1 MGRDLLLLGVM
12 TGRGLYQSASEY
24 RCCGCFIL
32 NFKTESATTAVPE
45 VVAEGEDVEE
55 QSQPDSKAH
64 ETTPAPK
71 MVEVEKR
78 PTETESE
85 EKVEEKSIVKPVGPE
100 ATPPKTVDMETS
112 TLARRPLRSAPRS
125 RKGTAAESE
134 TPTEEKSKVELGP
147 STRRST
153 GRRVQTEE
161 SEAGEATEEATEA
174 VSPAIAVAVKKRPA
188 PLAPLQAPMSSPA
201 PSSGID
207 STPNSPTSSIS
218 TVK

>member
-1 MGRDLLLLGVM
+1 MEAR
-12 TGRGLYQSASEY
+12 QE
-24 RCCGCFIL
+24 
-32 NFKTESATTAVPE
+32 TEPVPTAVPE
-45 VVAEGEDVEE
+45 VVEKVEDVEE

-71 MVEVEKR
+71 MAEVEKR

-85 EKVEEKSIVKPVGPE
+85 VEEKSIVKPVGPE
-100 ATPPKTVDMETS
+100 ATPPKTVEMETS

-125 RKGTAAESE
+125 RKGTAVESE

-161 SEAGEATEEATEA
+161 SEAAEATEEATEA
-174 VSPAIAVAVKKRPA
+174 VLPTIAVTVKKRPA